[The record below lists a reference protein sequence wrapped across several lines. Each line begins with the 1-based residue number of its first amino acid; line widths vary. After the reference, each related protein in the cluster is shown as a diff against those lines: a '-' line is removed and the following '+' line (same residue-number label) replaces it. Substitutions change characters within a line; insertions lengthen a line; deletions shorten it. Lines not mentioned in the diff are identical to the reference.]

1 MPLGVMKGFGLL
13 VHLLI
18 VDPVQDL
25 KNTSE
30 LDPVQDLKNTSLIA

>member
-1 MPLGVMKGFGLL
+1 MPLGVMRGFGLL

-25 KNTSE
+25 KNTS
-30 LDPVQDLKNTSLIA
+30 DSSPVQDLENTSLIV